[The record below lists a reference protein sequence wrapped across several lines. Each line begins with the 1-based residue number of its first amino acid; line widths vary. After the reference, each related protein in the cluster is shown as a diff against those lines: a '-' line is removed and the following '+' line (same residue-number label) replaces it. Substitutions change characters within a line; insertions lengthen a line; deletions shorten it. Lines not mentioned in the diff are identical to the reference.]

1 MSENVIEARDLTK
14 RYNGTAV
21 VNGISFAVARGEIF
35 GLLGPNGAGKT
46 TTILMLL
53 GLSDISSGQARVLGY
68 DPAREPLAVKRRVG
82 YLPDQVGFYDNL
94 TAAENLRYAARLM
107 GIERGEREDK
117 ITASLRHVG
126 LADVTDKRVGTF
138 SRGMRQRLGLAEIL
152 IKEAQI
158 AILDEP
164 TSGLDPQAT
173 VELLNI
179 IRELKHQGVS
189 VLLSS
194 HLLERVQ
201 SVCDRVALFN
211 QGNIALIGT
220 VPDLGRQVLG
230 GGFRVEVEAEGQGL
244 AERIA
249 AIPGVQ
255 RVEAAGANR
264 VLLFADRDVRPEAA
278 AAVVAAGGR
287 LLRLSV
293 EEPSSKRST
302 PATSRPMQESVM
314 RREGSA
320 LHGFGVVTLKEVADH
335 FTSILVVV
343 LVVLVVATA
352 VAVVRGAVDQI
363 KEITAE
369 DPYLFLRLFTRGGP
383 LPLVA
388 LLSFLVPLIAIGLGF
403 DAVNGEHNRRTLS
416 RILSQPIYRD
426 ALLFGKFVAG
436 LFTLSISLIVLW
448 LLVIGFGLVGLG
460 VPPNA
465 EEMARALVLLVVT
478 IAYGGF
484 WFALAL
490 LFSIVFRSAA
500 TAALGLAGG
509 MAVPHHPLAAVLAGA
524 GGRGDHGR

>member
-1 MSENVIEARDLTK
+1 MSDNVIEVQDLTK

-21 VNGISFAVARGEIF
+21 VKGISFSVARGEIF

-53 GLSDISSGQARVLGY
+53 GLSDISSGTARVLGY

-107 GIERGEREDK
+107 GLARAERQERIK
-117 ITASLRHVG
+117 ASLAHVG
-126 LADVTDKRVGTF
+126 LTDVTDKRVATF

-152 IKEAQI
+152 IKDAQI

-211 QGNIALIGT
+211 QGNIALMGT
-220 VPDLGRQVLG
+220 VPDLGREVLG

-293 EEPSSKRST
+293 EEPSLE
-302 PATSRPMQESVM
+302 A
-314 RREGSA
+314 
-320 LHGFGVVTLKEVADH
+320 
-335 FTSILVVV
+335 I
-343 LVVLVVATA
+343 
-352 VAVVRGAVDQI
+352 
-363 KEITAE
+363 
-369 DPYLFLRLFTRGGP
+369 YTRYFQTH
-383 LPLVA
+383 A
-388 LLSFLVPLIAIGLGF
+388 
-403 DAVNGEHNRRTLS
+403 GERH
-416 RILSQPIYRD
+416 
-426 ALLFGKFVAG
+426 
-436 LFTLSISLIVLW
+436 
-448 LLVIGFGLVGLG
+448 
-460 VPPNA
+460 
-465 EEMARALVLLVVT
+465 
-478 IAYGGF
+478 
-484 WFALAL
+484 
-490 LFSIVFRSAA
+490 AA
-500 TAALGLAGG
+500 
-509 MAVPHHPLAAVLAGA
+509 
-524 GGRGDHGR
+524 